1 MVAIRRDD
9 QVLGHE
15 PDRPEFE
22 DLEDDF
28 ENANQLIAMLDY
40 EQEHIQECDNY
51 FYGAHRQPYTP
62 KEAASEYKELARRS
76 ITNMVPLIVSNLA
89 QLLYVEGY
97 VPSYA
102 KDAGEN
108 APTWAV
114 WQANRMELRQR
125 PLWRGMLRYGVAYT
139 STVADDNGRGDGL
152 PTITLHSP
160 QRMMAGF
167 EDPANDER
175 PICAIERIGPKNK
188 ATKYRFW
195 RSDGSWLDF
204 RVREDDKGNKRN
216 EYIGEGDSGLDH
228 CAIVRHTYDLD
239 INGRYLGEIQPVVT
253 LQDRLNQTVMDR
265 MVVQTYS
272 SFKVRYATGM
282 DIANDAERIKLSASR
297 MLVAPDE
304 DTKFGAIPET
314 PLDGFIK
321 ASAVDQE
328 TLSAAGVIPPHYF
341 TGELNN
347 LGPEAIAEARAA
359 MEAKASE
366 IKHSAGE
373 GVKQVHR
380 DIAELLGLAADSV
393 DYEAQVLW
401 HDAQNRSL
409 SQVADALGKLATM
422 LGVPVT
428 ELWSRIPGV
437 TQADIKRWRIAYE
450 AEQESRVMR
459 EAFQDE
465 DERNAESGSD
475 EPSSDG
481 EQPDDEPDDTRD

>member
-1 MVAIRRDD
+1 
-9 QVLGHE
+9 G
-15 PDRPEFE
+15 
-22 DLEDDF
+22 
-28 ENANQLIAMLDY
+28 
-40 EQEHIQECDNY
+40 
-51 FYGAHRQPYTP
+51 
-62 KEAASEYKELARRS
+62 
-76 ITNMVPLIVSNLA
+76 
-89 QLLYVEGY
+89 
-97 VPSYA
+97 
-102 KDAGEN
+102 
-108 APTWAV
+108 
-114 WQANRMELRQR
+114 
-125 PLWRGMLRYGVAYT
+125 
-139 STVADDNGRGDGL
+139 
-152 PTITLHSP
+152 
-160 QRMMAGF
+160 
-167 EDPANDER
+167 
-175 PICAIERIGPKNK
+175 
-188 ATKYRFW
+188 
-195 RSDGSWLDF
+195 
-204 RVREDDKGNKRN
+204 
-216 EYIGEGDSGLDH
+216 
-228 CAIVRHTYDLD
+228 
-239 INGRYLGEIQPVVT
+239 
-253 LQDRLNQTVMDR
+253 

-272 SFKVRYATGM
+272 SFKVRFATGM

-380 DIAELLGLAADSV
+380 DIAEIMGLAADSV

-450 AEQESRVMR
+450 AEQESRVMH

-475 EPSSDG
+475 EPSSGG